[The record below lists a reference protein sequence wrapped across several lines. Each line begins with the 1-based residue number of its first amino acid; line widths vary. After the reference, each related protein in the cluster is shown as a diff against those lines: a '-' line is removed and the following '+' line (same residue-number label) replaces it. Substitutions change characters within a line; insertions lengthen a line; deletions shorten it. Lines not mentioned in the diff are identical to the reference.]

1 MRKDSIELF
10 ILRKASIVF
19 IKIFSVSV
27 LVKVSIDQQGNT
39 KDYFCV
45 CNKTLNKI
53 EKKQNI

>member
-39 KDYFCV
+39 KDYFFV